1 MEDLYAFLQ
10 SHYLYF
16 LALHII
22 FIVTWFAGLFYIV
35 RLFIYHIEADAKPE
49 PDKRILQT
57 QYKIMEKRL
66 LNIITWPSMILTL
79 LLGTTLVS
87 LHPYFLSQGYFIL
100 KLFFVSGVVFYHM
113 QCYVIYKQLQ
123 RDEIKTTSLKLRIW
137 NEVATVLLFAIVFL
151 IVLKTNTGW
160 VWGTLSLII
169 LSVTL
174 MIAIKIYKKGR
185 DKKEGKTGDG
195 KKGEELEKIA
205 EPN

>member
-1 MEDLYAFLQ
+1 MEDFYTFLKM
-10 SHYLYF
+10 HYLYF

-35 RLFIYHIEADAKPE
+35 RLFIYHIEADSKPE
-49 PDKRILQT
+49 PDKSILQT

-79 LLGTTLVS
+79 LFGCTL
-87 LHPYFLSQGYFIL
+87 LCLRPDFLSQGYFIL
-100 KLFFVSGVVFYHM
+100 KLFFVAGVVLYHI
-113 QCYVIYKQLQ
+113 QCHVIYKQLQ

-160 VWGTLSLII
+160 VWGTLALII
-169 LSVTL
+169 FSVTL
-174 MIAIKIYKKGR
+174 MLAIKLYKKSR
-185 DKKEGKTGDG
+185 DKKEENATKN
-195 KKGEELEKIA
+195 LEK
-205 EPN
+205 